1 MTPTVLDRE
10 LYDQALA
17 AEALG
22 LPRPTLHY
30 WLEGGERRGRSYA
43 PVLRPV
49 ATGSHTVTWGE
60 FVEARYL
67 REYRRSLGASMQR
80 LRAFIEHLRDN
91 SVCPTR

>member
-10 LYDQALA
+10 LYDEALA
-17 AEALG
+17 AEVLG